1 MINNHLFYGGVTK
14 VETQNLASPKQKCI
28 YTHDVI
34 AVPVLRLVASPKQ
47 KCAYIHVVTAVPV
60 FRRVARETQ
69 DFASL
74 LDGAGGD
81 DEVTGHCINMRKRL
95 SDDE

>member
-1 MINNHLFYGGVTK
+1 MRITSK
-14 VETQNLASPKQKCI
+14 KC
-28 YTHDVI
+28 V
-34 AVPVLRLVASPKQ
+34 
-47 KCAYIHVVTAVPV
+47 YIHDAFAVAML
-60 FRRVARETQ
+60 RRAARETQ

-74 LDGAGGD
+74 QAGEGGG

>member
-1 MINNHLFYGGVTK
+1 MRLPSK
-14 VETQNLASPKQKCI
+14 KCV
-28 YTHDVI
+28 YTHDAIV
-34 AVPVLRLVASPKQ
+34 APVLRLVASHKQ

-60 FRRVARETQ
+60 FRWISRETQ

-74 LDGAGGD
+74 LAGAGGD

>member
-1 MINNHLFYGGVTK
+1 M
-14 VETQNLASPKQKCI
+14 S
-28 YTHDVI
+28 
-34 AVPVLRLVASPKQ
+34 
-47 KCAYIHVVTAVPV
+47 
-60 FRRVARETQ
+60 RRAARETL

-74 LDGAGGD
+74 QAGAGGG